1 MRRFVAILLI
11 ALLPLQA
18 AWALVGTVADPQLPR
33 IAAIPDQHD
42 QHDHHSREACAGL
55 AASAD
60 HGQCQDADDHCSSCQ
75 GGCCAPLGP
84 APLPTIAQ
92 LGDAIILAAVR
103 GKPSPTLAR
112 PERPKWTGLA

>member
-18 AWALVGTVADPQLPR
+18 AWALVGTVAAPLLPR
-33 IAAIPDQHD
+33 ITANPE
-42 QHDHHSREACAGL
+42 QHDHHSDEACAGP
-55 AASAD
+55 AKSAD
-60 HGQCQDADDHCSSCQ
+60 HGQCQELDDHCTSCH
-75 GGCCAPLGP
+75 GGCCAPIGP

-92 LGDAIILAAVR
+92 PGDAIILDTAS
-103 GKPSPTLAR
+103 GKPSRIHAR

>member
-1 MRRFVAILLI
+1 MLRFVAILLI

-18 AWALVGTVADPQLPR
+18 ASALVGTVADPLLPR
-33 IAAIPDQHD
+33 IAANPE
-42 QHDHHSREACAGL
+42 QHDHHSDEACAGL
-55 AASAD
+55 AKAAD
-60 HGQCQDADDHCSSCQ
+60 HGQCQDLDDHCSSCH

-103 GKPSPTLAR
+103 GTPSPTLAR

>member
-18 AWALVGTVADPQLPR
+18 ASALVGTVADPLLPS
-33 IAAIPDQHD
+33 IAANPDQHD
-42 QHDHHSREACAGL
+42 HDSDEECAGL
-55 AASAD
+55 AEAAG
-60 HGQCQDADDHCSSCQ
+60 HGPCQESEDHCSCCH

-84 APLPTIAQ
+84 LPLSTIAQ
-92 LGDAIILAAVR
+92 LGDAIVSAAVR